1 MVHHESFATVRSTGS
16 RDVNLADE
24 SCGNKTNQTEMNV
37 CASESLKKS
46 DAEMN
51 KVYKE
56 IEGRL
61 KGDADTTKL
70 LVATQRAWIAFRD
83 AECDFQTSNVRT
95 GTVYPFV
102 NSSCHEGLTQSRT
115 EDLKGYL
122 QCTEGDLDC
131 PVPAAN

>member
-1 MVHHESFATVRSTGS
+1 
-16 RDVNLADE
+16 
-24 SCGNKTNQTEMNV
+24 
-37 CASESLKKS
+37 
-46 DAEMN
+46 MN

-61 KGDADTTKL
+61 KDDADTTKL
-70 LVATQRAWIAFRD
+70 LVVTQRAWIAFRD
-83 AECDFQTSNVRT
+83 AACDFQTSNVRT
-95 GTVYPFV
+95 GTVYPFA

-122 QCTEGDLDC
+122 QCAEGDLDC

>member
-1 MVHHESFATVRSTGS
+1 MKALLLSVTFVLAASTFAF
-16 RDVNLADE
+16 ADE
-24 SCGNKTNQTEMNV
+24 SCGDKTNQTEMNV

-46 DAEMN
+46 GAEMN
-51 KVYKE
+51 KVYKG

-61 KGDADTTKL
+61 KDDADTTKL

-83 AECDFQTSNVRT
+83 AECNFQTSNVRT